1 MSVYL
6 VRHFEIPVDCKRNI
20 TVLWLPVCAPSNH
33 RSTEE
38 ARMER
43 LSATLCG
50 ALHVRAWP
58 GAPTP
63 CLSSFHTTASPAGP
77 SSLCS
82 RGKGCYTELSNSLK
96 VTQGVRGSQTFTLN
110 HCINIWLCSDWQREN
125 IKIIKNKNLRYFFR
139 KLRKALVSHLIIT
152 SCRPHLILSITDYS
166 SNQRLVSV
174 CYCRPKGYQPNENN

>member
-20 TVLWLPVCAPSNH
+20 TMLWLPVRAPSNH

-43 LSATLCG
+43 LSATLRG

-58 GAPTP
+58 GTPMP
-63 CLSSFHTTASPAGP
+63 CLGSFHTTASLAGP

-96 VTQGVRGSQTFTLN
+96 VTQRVRGTQTFTLN
-110 HCINIWLCSDWQREN
+110 HRINIWLCSDWQREN
-125 IKIIKNKNLRYFFR
+125 IKIIKNKNLRYFFK
-139 KLRKALVSHLIIT
+139 KLRKALVVGLMLII
-152 SCRPHLILSITDYS
+152 
-166 SNQRLVSV
+166 
-174 CYCRPKGYQPNENN
+174 